1 MKSLKK
7 KVLAILSVSI
17 LMVSIAGCGLVEQ
30 TPESVE
36 NTVLANVNGVKI
48 TQKDLDD
55 EAKSYIDSYKSNYGA
70 EVFETQE
77 GKETLKQLKVD
88 ILNGLVEM
96 RILDERI
103 KASDIDVESDEVKA
117 AIEERIT
124 QVKASFEDE
133 EKYQAALT
141 EAGFTDESYREFV
154 KEDHVRQT
162 FQKQLLEEVKATD
175 EEAKAFY
182 EENKKSYVDAAG
194 AKIFHIYLGNDDAA
208 KAAGEEALAKIRAND
223 AYSFEDAV
231 KEYSKDASAAE
242 GGLLGDYPYENDQF
256 YPDFMEH
263 VKVLE
268 DGEISE
274 VVKSTAGYH
283 IIKVEDVHVED
294 VQRAFE
300 EVKESALAQATQKK
314 QTEFYENS
322 MKEWKKE
329 YSVKVYENKIQ

>member
-7 KVLAILSVSI
+7 KILSILAVSV
-17 LMVSIAGCGLVEQ
+17 LMVSMVGCGLVEQ
-30 TPESVE
+30 TPESIE
-36 NTVLANVNGVKI
+36 NTVLAKVNGLEI
-48 TQKDLDD
+48 TQKDLN
-55 EAKSYIDSYKSNYGA
+55 EESKSYIDSYIANYGA
-70 EVFETQE
+70 EVFDTDE
-77 GKETLKQLKVD
+77 GKETLKKLKED

-103 KASDIDVESDEVKA
+103 KASDIDVESEEIKK

-124 QVKASFEDE
+124 QVKASFEGE
-133 EKYQAALT
+133 EKYQAALA
-141 EAGFTDESYREFV
+141 EAGFTDETYREFV

-162 FQKQLLEEVKATD
+162 FQKQLVAEVKATD
-175 EEAKAFY
+175 DEAKTFY
-182 EENKKSYVDAAG
+182 EENKKNYVNAAG
-194 AKIFHIYLGNDDAA
+194 AKIYHIYLGNDDAA
-208 KAAGEEALAKIRAND
+208 KVAGEEALKKIKADD

-231 KEYSKDASAAE
+231 KDYSKDASAAE

-263 VKVLE
+263 VKVLKE
-268 DGEISE
+268 GEISE

-283 IIKVEDVHVED
+283 IIKVEDVHTED
-294 VQRAFE
+294 VQKTFE